1 MNELKIGAT
10 LQNGKYRIEHVLGQ
24 GGFGITYLATQTTL
38 GCKVAIKEF
47 FFQDCCER
55 HADDSRVSV
64 ITASKQELVDKFRR
78 KFLKEARLLLAIN
91 HHNIVRVMDAF
102 EENDTAY
109 YAMEYIEGIS
119 LSQLISQKGRL
130 TAAETL
136 TITDSVGQALVYLHA
151 RNINHLDIKPANIM
165 IENGTERVLLIDFG
179 VSKQYD
185 PETGQS
191 TTTTPVGVS
200 HGYAP
205 LEQYN
210 NGGIQTFSPQS
221 DVYALGATM
230 LKMLTGI
237 TPRNAVELSQQGGP
251 TIAADIPVNFAAAIR
266 AAMQPVK
273 ANRPQSVQQLLTIL
287 HDGPTDEEATVVGAI
302 GNANGTSGA
311 ANGASNA
318 TNNGAAGAANGASGN
333 GSNASRSANSKAKQM
348 FIGIALAL
356 VFVGSIF
363 YLGTDRNK
371 TDTTDN
377 IMAADSDT
385 VAVDSVAIEEDTNV
399 YTESF
404 SQSIKGK
411 MDKTSLSIEYPTSG
425 PELLVQNIREWI
437 NESLGGKYN
446 GDLSDGKA
454 LFNFYFGTLSREMT
468 ENSEYE
474 NYNQVTIKK
483 LYENDKI
490 ATFVCESYF
499 YGEGA
504 AHGMSSTRGVTFRKS
519 DGRKFTVS
527 LLDGSY
533 KYQSE
538 IKAGL
543 KKYFELSSDEELM
556 GRLMLN
562 KDAGSEIPFPQN
574 DPWITAAGVVFC
586 YSEYEIA
593 CYADGMPTFTI
604 PESVIKKKSA
614 ATTQTF
620 FE

>member
-78 KFLKEARLLLAIN
+78 KFLKEARLLLTIN

-210 NGGIQTFSPQS
+210 NGGVQTFSPQS

-251 TIAADIPVNFAAAIR
+251 TIAADVPVNFAAAIR

-302 GNANGTSGA
+302 GNTNGTSGA
-311 ANGASNA
+311 ANGAS
-318 TNNGAAGAANGASGN
+318 GN
-333 GSNASRSANSKAKQM
+333 DNKASRSANGKAKQM
-348 FIGIALAL
+348 FIGLALAL

-385 VAVDSVAIEEDTNV
+385 VAVDTVAVEEDTNV

-490 ATFVCESYF
+490 ATFICESYF

-519 DGRKFTVS
+519 DGRKFTAS

-538 IKAGL
+538 IKTGL
-543 KKYFELSSDEELM
+543 KKYFELSSDEDLM

-562 KDAGSEIPFPQN
+562 EDAGSEIPFPQN